1 MAEATSKATEAKATD
16 STTTED
22 KSVFSTKYSE
32 FVEDLLGTLPEYT
45 SQIQLAKALDNKT
58 RLSRFQ
64 EEVRVGNTFSPDD
77 GGEAEFTK
85 NPKMVLP
92 GVEISDD
99 VWASLSDNSRKAI
112 WEYVRILSICCF
124 MEAGFSEDSKA
135 PAWMDDAMND
145 MKKKL
150 EGVDFQNIIKKF
162 MTFFK
167 STQGF
172 AGATEGGADGTD
184 TEGGATDAASASGLP
199 GGFEKLFEGGF
210 PKIPE
215 KFLKGHMAKLA
226 QEIVKDITPEELG
239 ISPEMMAECEKTPS
253 RAFDILF
260 QVFTNNPTIIQKT
273 VQRIG
278 KRLQQKIASGA
289 IRPQEIAREAEELM
303 KEFASNPSFVEMMEG
318 IKSAF
323 GFEDMGLA
331 RAAGRESSARLAM
344 VKERLRKKAADKGAA
359 KSEASSQSG
368 GASLAQSDAAM
379 AALLREEALRPSGAN
394 QLKKSQKKKSA
405 GNGKK

>member
-1 MAEATSKATEAKATD
+1 MAQATAEAPEVKAQE
-16 STTTED
+16 E

-45 SQIQLAKALDNKT
+45 SQIQLAKALDDKT

-64 EEVRVGNTFSPDD
+64 EEVRVGNTFTGDD
-77 GGEAEFTK
+77 GGEAEFNK

-92 GVEISDD
+92 GVEISDA
-99 VWASLSDNSRKAI
+99 VWESLSDNSRKAI

-124 MEAGFSEDSKA
+124 MEAGFSEDSKP

-172 AGATEGGADGTD
+172 AGATEGAAEGA
-184 TEGGATDAASASGLP
+184 ASGLP
-199 GGFEKLFEGGF
+199 GGFEKMFEGGF

-239 ISPEMMAECEKTPS
+239 ISPEMMAECEKNPS

-344 VKERLRKKAADKGAA
+344 VKERLRKKAATKGAA
-359 KSEASSQSG
+359 KAEASSQRD
-368 GASLAQSDAAM
+368 ATDTAQAEAAM
-379 AALLREEALRPSGAN
+379 ASLLREESLHTGSGATN
-394 QLKKSQKKKSA
+394 PVKKSQKKKPA

>member
-1 MAEATSKATEAKATD
+1 MAQATAKATAEATE
-16 STTTED
+16 E

-45 SQIQLAKALDNKT
+45 SQIQLAKALDDKT

-64 EEVRVGNTFSPDD
+64 EEVRVGNTFSGDENS
-77 GGEAEFTK
+77 EAEFTK

-92 GVEISDD
+92 GVEISDE
-99 VWASLSDNSRKAI
+99 VWASLSNNSRKAI

-124 MEAGFSEDSKA
+124 MEAGFSEDSKP

-172 AGATEGGADGTD
+172 AGADTAGADTAGAD
-184 TEGGATDAASASGLP
+184 TEGANSGAANSGLP

-278 KRLQQKIASGA
+278 KRLQQKIASGS

-344 VKERLRKKAADKGAA
+344 VKERLRKKAADKGIT
-359 KSEASSQSG
+359 KVEASSQSG
-368 GASLAQSDAAM
+368 GASLAQSEAAM
-379 AALLREEALRPSGAN
+379 AALLREESLRPSGSAN
-394 QLKKSQKKKSA
+394 QLKKSQKKKAA